1 MGEGEG
7 RLNNT
12 HDKNDFLRNEQTYFH
27 VIIVVNKSPHKE
39 RKQEQSPVMVFSRNL
54 FPRGHIIDSSD
65 PPLFIESST
74 AISMI
79 PPKHHKYLLVLVTI
93 TKKMFFFLIGRRGK
107 VAKYHL

>member
-1 MGEGEG
+1 M
-7 RLNNT
+7 
-12 HDKNDFLRNEQTYFH
+12 
-27 VIIVVNKSPHKE
+27 IIVVNKSPHKE

-79 PPKHHKYLLVLVTI
+79 PPKHHKHLLVLATI
-93 TKKMFFFLIGRRGK
+93 DFRNSTAYIRRVLSLTELNVSEVSVEFESLISD
-107 VAKYHL
+107 VKYINKPGL